1 MSIAQF
7 LAVSLTIYLRTFE
20 YSSSVGAAK
29 QSESLIH
36 RCSTTVTRLV
46 NSSTPTTLSV
56 CIFLL
61 TALMMLAY
69 RPFSQAESGDSAFY
83 DYFAQLI
90 LRGQVPY
97 RDAIDIKAPGSFY
110 LSALAMAAGR
120 ALGVRDI
127 IAARLLHIFMASLL
141 SVVVYLVGEAYFRNR
156 FAALLAVSTLMIS
169 QHFGLWTVGG
179 GQPKLPMI
187 LFGMLALLL
196 TARNQPFLAGLCSM
210 ISCLCWQPG
219 LLFTGVAFLIFSRY
233 LTTWRDLRA
242 LRVLAGAVIPLA
254 LVVVYFGMRGALG
267 DLWNWTIV
275 FNYSVY
281 SRKAFESETSPMRHM
296 MSVVFKIYRTD
307 IVLVAIGLA
316 GFAVFTAQRLRERL
330 GRIRDS
336 HDLYRDAIVIAPLVY
351 FAACLIRFNAG
362 PYLIPFL
369 PFVGL
374 FFGWS
379 VVEFSGIVNKRWPLA
394 SATDTKTASLS
405 LLLVI
410 LFLGVAVYRAI
421 AYQFESIQT
430 LQEQDKTFQAVGRL
444 LSASDPIYVHG
455 TTELLVLLDKPN
467 LNPYVFMDFGKD
479 DYIAVRKYG
488 GSFPSLVDEIE
499 AQAPKIVALSRLQR
513 VSHRNELKEW
523 AETHYVSLGLPGY
536 EEISIRRSEL
546 QPGKPANDAL
556 Q

>member
-1 MSIAQF
+1 MSITQF
-7 LAVSLTIYLRTFE
+7 LPLSVTVYFRTFE
-20 YSSSVGAAK
+20 YSSSVSAAK

-36 RCSTTVTRLV
+36 RGYTTVTRLV

-61 TALMMLAY
+61 TALMMLTY

-90 LRGQVPY
+90 LRGQIPY

-141 SVVVYLVGEAYFRNR
+141 SVIVYLVGEAYFRNR

-169 QHFGLWTVGG
+169 QNFGLWTVGG

-187 LFGMLALLL
+187 LFGMVALLL

-242 LRVLAGAVIPLA
+242 LKVLAGAAIPLA
-254 LVVVYFGMRGALG
+254 LVVGYFGIRGALG

-275 FNYSVY
+275 FNYSIY
-281 SRKAFESETSPMRHM
+281 SRKAFESEVSPLRHM

-307 IVLVAIGLA
+307 IVLVAIALA

-330 GRIRDS
+330 GRTRAS
-336 HDLYRDAIVIAPLVY
+336 NDLYRDALVIAPLVY

-369 PFVGL
+369 PFIGL
-374 FFGWS
+374 FFGLA
-379 VVEFSGIVNKRWPLA
+379 VTELSGVVNKRLSIA
-394 SATDTKTASLS
+394 SVSDTKTASLT
-405 LLLVI
+405 LLLI
-410 LFLGVAVYRAI
+410 LLLGVAAYRAV

-430 LQEQDKTFQAVGRL
+430 LQEQDKTFQAVGSL
-444 LSASDPIYVHG
+444 LSASDPVYVHG
-455 TTELLVLLDKPN
+455 TTELLVLLDRPN
-467 LNPYVFMDFGKD
+467 LNPYVFIDFGKD
-479 DYIAVRKYG
+479 DYIAVQKYG
-488 GSFPSLVDEIE
+488 GSFSSLVDDIE
-499 AQAPKIVALSRLQR
+499 AQAPKLIALSRLQR
-513 VSHRNELKEW
+513 VSHRNELMEW

-536 EEISIRRSEL
+536 EEISIRRSEF
-546 QPGKPANDAL
+546 QPGKPANNVL